1 MKRSP
6 EKMIFMIRLQRYA
19 GLLLLSLAL
28 LCNTFTVEAFETD
41 QYEPPPTSLADIGD
55 EVSDHV
61 EQKLHEAIDELNAQ
75 IVKSESCLKQS
86 AQAKANSC
94 NAAEAKGNL
103 AYFRS
108 NEAVARAAYDE
119 LGAGIPPFSI
129 METWMQ
135 KYPFQDQ
142 PARYK
147 VVFWKSIFFAWPL
160 DHITLSPT
168 VNLYGSEFGIDKIGH
183 IFQQG
188 YTYYEIYNRALAAGA
203 TPDEAR
209 GKAVEWGQKT
219 EATIYGFLSSGVYSN
234 GDLFAN
240 YAGMKFYQGL
250 TQDRTPPMK
259 TRPPILVL
267 KNGLWA
273 FNDQVKM
280 REVLLRPWISDHLN
294 EALNP
299 SIFNKLLHWYVH
311 RRVMNGSCA
320 QWFNRYLGLSR
331 AGLED
336 KTRSLELWY
345 GEDYGF
351 TNSKDFITIANTCFD
366 ENGNPK
372 FSPSNRSSTAVL
384 VPSRFSG
391 LTRGGSWVLLW

>member
-1 MKRSP
+1 MKRSRQ
-6 EKMIFMIRLQRYA
+6 KMIFVIRFQRYT
-19 GLLLLSLAL
+19 GLLVLSLAL
-28 LCNTFTVEAFETD
+28 LCHTFTVKAFETD
-41 QYEPPPTSLADIGD
+41 QYELPPISLADIGD

-61 EQKLHEAIDELNAQ
+61 EQKLHEAIDKLNAQ
-75 IVKSESCLKQS
+75 IVNSESCLKQS
-86 AQAKANSC
+86 AQPKANSC
-94 NAAEAKGNL
+94 NAAEAKVKL
-103 AYFRS
+103 AYLRS

-135 KYPFQDQ
+135 KNPFQDQ

-188 YTYYEIYNRALAAGA
+188 YTYYEIYNRALAEGA

-209 GKAVEWGQKT
+209 RKAVEWGQKT

-234 GDLFAN
+234 ADLAAN

-250 TQDRTPPMK
+250 AQDRNSRIK
-259 TRPPILVL
+259 TPPILVL

-273 FNDQVKM
+273 FNAEVRM
-280 REVLLRPWISDHLN
+280 REVLLRPLISDHLN

-299 SIFNKLLHWYVH
+299 SIFNKLLHWYVQ
-311 RRVMNGSCA
+311 RRVTNGSCA
-320 QWFNRYLGLSR
+320 QWFNRYSGLSR
-331 AGLED
+331 AGLDE

-372 FSPSNRSSTAVL
+372 SAPSNTSATAVL
-384 VPSRFSG
+384 VPSRFTG

>member
-1 MKRSP
+1 
-6 EKMIFMIRLQRYA
+6 MIFMIRLRRYT

-28 LCNTFTVEAFETD
+28 LCHPFTVEAFETD
-41 QYEPPPTSLADIGD
+41 QYELPPTSLADIGD

-61 EQKLHEAIDELNAQ
+61 EQELHEAIDKLNAQ
-75 IVKSESCLKQS
+75 IVKSELCLKQS
-86 AQAKANSC
+86 NTC
-94 NAAEAKGNL
+94 NAAEAKVKL
-103 AYFRS
+103 AYLRS
-108 NEAVARAAYDE
+108 SEAVASAAYDE
-119 LGAGIPPFSI
+119 LGSGIPPFSI

-135 KYPFQDQ
+135 QHHFQDQ

-160 DHITLSPT
+160 DHLTLSPT

-203 TPDEAR
+203 TRDEAR
-209 GKAVEWGQKT
+209 RKAVEWGQKT

-234 GDLFAN
+234 GDLSAN
-240 YAGMKFYQGL
+240 YAGMKFYQAL
-250 TQDRTPPMK
+250 AQDRNSPIK
-259 TRPPILVL
+259 TRPPILIL

-273 FNDQVKM
+273 FNDQLKM

-299 SIFNKLLHWYVH
+299 SIFNKLLQWYVR
-311 RRVMNGSCA
+311 RRVSNGSCA
-320 QWFNRYLGLSR
+320 QWFDRYRGLSR
-331 AGLED
+331 AGLEE

-351 TNSKDFITIANTCFD
+351 TSSKDFITIANTCFD
-366 ENGNPK
+366 ENGNSKVQPQVTD
-372 FSPSNRSSTAVL
+372 PSAAVS
-384 VPSRFSG
+384 VPSRFSR
-391 LTRGGSWVLLW
+391 LLEAVVRGFFGDDDVVDV

>member
-6 EKMIFMIRLQRYA
+6 EKVIFMIRLQRYT

-41 QYEPPPTSLADIGD
+41 QYELPPTSLADIGD

-61 EQKLHEAIDELNAQ
+61 EQKLHEAIDKLNAQ

-94 NAAEAKGNL
+94 NAAEAKVNL

-234 GDLFAN
+234 GDLSAN
-240 YAGMKFYQGL
+240 YAGMKFYQAL
-250 TQDRTPPMK
+250 AQDRNSRIK
-259 TRPPILVL
+259 TPPILVL

-331 AGLED
+331 AGLEQ
-336 KTRSLELWY
+336 KSRSLELWY

-366 ENGNPK
+366 ENGNPA

-384 VPSRFSG
+384 FPSRFSG

>member
-1 MKRSP
+1 VHVAFPIIHSHQNTWLIGLRKRAP
-6 EKMIFMIRLQRYA
+6 IDGAAMTIFIIRLQRYT

-28 LCNTFTVEAFETD
+28 LCHPFTVEAFETD
-41 QYEPPPTSLADIGD
+41 QYELPPISLADIGD
-55 EVSDHV
+55 EVSAHV
-61 EQKLHEAIDELNAQ
+61 EQKLHEAIDKLNAQ
-75 IVKSESCLKQS
+75 IVKSELCLKQS
-86 AQAKANSC
+86 VQSKDNSC
-94 NAAEAKGNL
+94 NAAEAKVKL
-103 AYFRS
+103 AYLRS
-108 NEAVARAAYDE
+108 NEAVAGAAYYE
-119 LGAGIPPFSI
+119 LGTGMPPFSI

-135 KYPFQDQ
+135 QHQFQDQ

-147 VVFWKSIFFAWPL
+147 AVFWKSIFLALPL

-188 YTYYEIYNRALAAGA
+188 YTYYKIYNRALAAGA

-219 EATIYGFLSSGVYSN
+219 EATFYGFLSSGVYSN

-240 YAGMKFYQGL
+240 YAGMKFYQKL
-250 TQDRTPPMK
+250 TQDPRMK
-259 TRPPILVL
+259 MHPPILVL

-280 REVLLRPWISDHLN
+280 REVLLRPYISDHLN

-299 SIFNKLLHWYVH
+299 SIFNKLLGLHWYVR
-311 RRVMNGSCA
+311 RRVRDGSCA

-331 AGLED
+331 AGLEE

-366 ENGNPK
+366 ENGKPK
-372 FSPSNRSSTAVL
+372 
-384 VPSRFSG
+384 
-391 LTRGGSWVLLW
+391 

>member
-1 MKRSP
+1 MKRRP
-6 EKMIFMIRLQRYA
+6 QKIIFMIRLQRYTS
-19 GLLLLSLAL
+19 LLLLSLAL
-28 LCNTFTVEAFETD
+28 LCHTFSVEAFETD
-41 QYEPPPTSLADIGD
+41 QYELPPNSLADIGD
-55 EVSDHV
+55 EVSDQV
-61 EQKLHEAIDELNAQ
+61 EQKLHEAIDNLNAQ
-75 IVKSESCLKQS
+75 IVKSESCLNQS
-86 AQAKANSC
+86 AQLKDNSC
-94 NAAEAKGNL
+94 NAAEAKVKL
-103 AYFRS
+103 AYLRS

-119 LGAGIPPFSI
+119 LGSGIPPFSI

-135 KYPFQDQ
+135 QHHFQDQ

-147 VVFWKSIFFAWPL
+147 VVFWRSIFLASPL
-160 DHITLSPT
+160 HHITLSPT
-168 VNLYGSEFGIDKIGH
+168 INLYGSELGIDKIGH

-209 GKAVEWGQKT
+209 GKAIEWGQKT
-219 EATIYGFLSSGVYSN
+219 EATFYGFLSSGVYSN
-234 GDLFAN
+234 ADLFAN
-240 YAGMKFYQGL
+240 YVGMKFYQGL
-250 TQDRTPPMK
+250 TQDRNPRMK
-259 TRPPILVL
+259 THPPILVL

-299 SIFNKLLHWYVH
+299 SIFNKLLGLHWYVS
-311 RRVMNGSCA
+311 RRVRNGSCA
-320 QWFNRYLGLSR
+320 QWFNRYHGLSR
-331 AGLED
+331 AGLEE

-366 ENGNPK
+366 ENGK
-372 FSPSNRSSTAVL
+372 SKLQR
-384 VPSRFSG
+384 
-391 LTRGGSWVLLW
+391 

>member
-1 MKRSP
+1 
-6 EKMIFMIRLQRYA
+6 MIRLQRYTS
-19 GLLLLSLAL
+19 LLLLSLAL
-28 LCNTFTVEAFETD
+28 LCHTFSVEAFETD
-41 QYEPPPTSLADIGD
+41 QYELPPNSLADIGD
-55 EVSDHV
+55 EVSDQV
-61 EQKLHEAIDELNAQ
+61 EQKLHEAIDKLNSQ

-86 AQAKANSC
+86 AQSKDNSC
-94 NAAEAKGNL
+94 NEAEAKVKL

-108 NEAVARAAYDE
+108 NDAVARAAYDE

-129 METWMQ
+129 METWMLRHH
-135 KYPFQDQ
+135 FQDQ

-147 VVFWKSIFFAWPL
+147 AAFWKSIFLSWPL
-160 DHITLSPT
+160 DHMTLSPT

-188 YTYYEIYNRALAAGA
+188 YTYYEIYNRTLAAGA

-240 YAGMKFYQGL
+240 YVGMKFYQGL
-250 TQDRTPPMK
+250 TQDGNARVK
-259 TRPPILVL
+259 THPPIVVL
-267 KNGLWA
+267 KNGLSA

-299 SIFNKLLHWYVH
+299 SIFNKLLGLHWYV
-311 RRVMNGSCA
+311 RLRVSNGSCA
-320 QWFNRYLGLSR
+320 QWFNRYSGLSR
-331 AGLED
+331 AALEE
-336 KTRSLELWY
+336 KTRSLERWY

-351 TNSKDFITIANTCFD
+351 TDSKDFITIANACFD
-366 ENGNPK
+366 ENGK
-372 FSPSNRSSTAVL
+372 SNIQ
-384 VPSRFSG
+384 SR
-391 LTRGGSWVLLW
+391 